1 MVLDEDR
8 RKYRFGALCTIVVRG
23 ISSFES
29 TDERAVIAGEF
40 DDEIMW

>member
-23 ISSFES
+23 ISSFDS
-29 TDERAVIAGEF
+29 TEERAVSAGELEE
-40 DDEIMW
+40 EIMW